1 MNHLKKNV
9 KKKIRVVLGC
19 ARIPKVVDEGGKF
32 GAILLKTCY
41 LLPFLL
47 MLHCGPSLLLQHYAF
62 VVFLAGTLSL
72 LPFESTTPL
81 PQHLVQCS
89 AQSRKFSWD
98 PQSLCLSNVCPAAQ
112 PVAGP
117 WALPSSSK
125 F

>member
-1 MNHLKKNV
+1 MLE
-9 KKKIRVVLGC
+9 KKIWVVLGC
-19 ARIPKVVDEGGKF
+19 ARILKVVDEGGKF

-41 LLPFLL
+41 LLPSLL

-62 VVFLAGTLSL
+62 VIFLAGTPSL
-72 LPFESTTPL
+72 LPFESTTLL
-81 PQHLVQCS
+81 PQHLAQCS

-98 PQSLCLSNVCPAAQ
+98 PQSLCLSHVCPAAQ
-112 PVAGP
+112 PLASP